1 MLGPHP
7 RRDPPERKGR
17 DANSGIDYRPRFDS
31 YLPETMILRA
41 TYSPDDNKLRLYTT
55 ARLADELYQ
64 RIGAAGFKYA
74 PKQELFY
81 APTWSPRGEDLLL
94 ELCGDIEDEDTTL
107 VERAEERAE
116 RFGDYSER
124 RAGEAESARTAVAA
138 IAEHI
143 PFGQPILVGHHSEG
157 RARRDAERIGNGMSR
172 AVRLW
177 DQSAYWEDRARG
189 ALQHARYKARPDVRA
204 RRIRGLESERRGHV
218 SHRERA
224 EHFLGQWSEEGIT
237 LERAKGIANFDNRTS
252 YRFPLDRYPRQ
263 APASQYEGAMGLWS
277 ALEDGVITAEQARD
291 LAVGTC
297 RGAIAWCDRW
307 IKHLDNRLTYERAML
322 EAQGGIA
329 TDQTKP
335 EKGGAC
341 QCWASPGG
349 RGSSGWSFIVKVNR
363 VSVTIYDN
371 WGRGGKNFT
380 RTIEFDKLGAVMSKA
395 DVDAARANGR
405 LVETPDGVGF
415 YLGAPQAQTPEVPQ
429 TPEATAAAAPAADQ
443 PSATAEIDTARAG
456 PEVAAAEPRLP
467 RAAAGG
473 AVLATATA
481 ADGPQLMLLS

>member
-1 MLGPHP
+1 M
-7 RRDPPERKGR
+7 
-17 DANSGIDYRPRFDS
+17 NF
-31 YLPETMILRA
+31 RA
-41 TYSPDDNKLRLYTT
+41 TYSPDDDKLRLYST

-64 RIGAAGFKYA
+64 RVRAAGFRYA

-81 APTWSPRGEDLLL
+81 AQWSPRGEDLLL
-94 ELCGDIEDEDTTL
+94 ELCGDVEDEDTTL
-107 VERAEERAE
+107 VERAEQRAE
-116 RFGDYSER
+116 RFGDYGER
-124 RAGEAESARTAVAA
+124 RAGEAESARAAVAS
-138 IAEHI
+138 IASHI

-177 DQSAYWEDRARG
+177 DQSAYWQDRARG

-204 RRIRGLESERRGHV
+204 RRIRGLESERRGLA
-218 SHRERA
+218 SRRDRA
-224 EHFLGQWSEEGIT
+224 ETFRGQWSEEGIT
-237 LERAKGIANFDNRTS
+237 LERAKDIANFDNRTS

-291 LAVGTC
+291 LAVATC
-297 RGAIAWCDRW
+297 HRVIAWSERW

-322 EAQGGIA
+322 EEQGGIA
-329 TDQTKP
+329 TDRTKP

-349 RGSSGWSFIVKVNR
+349 RGSAGWSFIVKVNR
-363 VSVTIYDN
+363 VSVTVYDN
-371 WGRGGKNFT
+371 WGHGGKNFT
-380 RTIEFDKLGAVMSKA
+380 RTIQFDKLGAVMSKA
-395 DVDAARANGR
+395 DVEAARANGR
-405 LVETPDGVGF
+405 LLETPDGVGF
-415 YLGAPQAQTPEVPQ
+415 YLGAPQARKPEPRQ
-429 TPEATAAAAPAADQ
+429 TPEATAAAAPAADK

-456 PEVAAAEPRLP
+456 IEAAAEPRLP

-473 AVLATATA
+473 AVLAAATA
-481 ADGPQLMLLS
+481 GDGPQLMLMG